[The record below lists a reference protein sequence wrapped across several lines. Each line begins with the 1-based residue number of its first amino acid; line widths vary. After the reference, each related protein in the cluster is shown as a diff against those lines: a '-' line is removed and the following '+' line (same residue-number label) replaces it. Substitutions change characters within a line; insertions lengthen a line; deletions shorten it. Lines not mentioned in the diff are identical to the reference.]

1 MQEREDFKMNIS
13 FQYPYFL
20 FLLFLV
26 PLFII
31 IYFLSMLYNRKK
43 SIVFSNFKA
52 LERISNVEIFSKGFS
67 ILYINL
73 AILILLVFAMSGAN
87 ISFSAETSSFSY
99 VIVIDN
105 SQSMNTAD
113 IFPSRLDAA
122 KDLSKD
128 FVNTLPIGV
137 KVGVIQF
144 SGDAIVIQKLDNNKL
159 KTRLALESVES
170 GDNPGTNVHA
180 AIISAD
186 KLLEN
191 EKMKSV
197 ILISD
202 GQFNSYSSEQ
212 VSDYAVKNN
221 IIINSI
227 MVGTEAGGET
237 EFNTT
242 STASE
247 YDLKALALITE
258 GVFFKVSDA
267 GSLDKPLSVLLNN
280 TVREVSL
287 DISVYS
293 LFAALVLFLLHW
305 ILYNFRFRTIP

>member
-1 MQEREDFKMNIS
+1 MNIS

-20 FLLFLV
+20 FLMFLV

-31 IYFLSMLYNRKK
+31 LYFLSMLYNLKK
-43 SIVFSNFKA
+43 AIVFSNFKA
-52 LERISNVEIFSKGFS
+52 LERISNVELFSKGFS

-73 AILILLVFAMSGAN
+73 AILILLVLAMAGAN

-105 SQSMNTAD
+105 SQSMNTID
-113 IFPSRLDAA
+113 ISPSRLDAA
-122 KDLSKD
+122 RDIAKD
-128 FVNTLPIGV
+128 FINSLPIGV
-137 KVGVIQF
+137 KIGVIQF
-144 SGDAIVIQKLDNNKL
+144 SGDASIIQKLDNNKI
-159 KTRLALESVES
+159 KTRLALDSVES
-170 GDNPGTNVHA
+170 GDNPGTNVYA

-191 EKMKSV
+191 EKMKSI

-202 GQFNSYSSEQ
+202 GRFSSYNSEQ
-212 VSDYAVKNN
+212 VSDYAIKNN

-247 YDLKALALITE
+247 SDLKALALITE
-258 GVFFKVSDA
+258 GVFFKTSET
-267 GSLDKPLSVLLNN
+267 GSLDKSFSVLSNT

-287 DISVYS
+287 DVSVYLLLIS
-293 LFAALVLFLLHW
+293 LVLFLISW
-305 ILYNFRFRTIP
+305 ILYNFRFRAIP